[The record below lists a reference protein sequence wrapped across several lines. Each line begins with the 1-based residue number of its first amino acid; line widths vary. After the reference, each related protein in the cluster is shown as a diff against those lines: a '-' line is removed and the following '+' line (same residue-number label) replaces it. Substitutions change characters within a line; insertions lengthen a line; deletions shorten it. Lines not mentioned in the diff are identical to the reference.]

1 MTIQSFYTNPRQFFV
16 TFIYRFTLLHRF
28 YHRIIINYTCGVVY
42 NNDNNNIVKM
52 IST

>member
-1 MTIQSFYTNPRQFFV
+1 MWLTNESVDIPNCVCTTNLLKIGMTIQSF
-16 TFIYRFTLLHRF
+16 
-28 YHRIIINYTCGVVY
+28 Y